1 MEKRDIF
8 ELLGLFDK
16 SSLTDLNIEDGET
29 KVSMKKPCFGQPAI
43 DTEGAES
50 KDRYEGEEHVGD
62 IEQDDIEYIRSPIVG
77 VYYAAPSPDEAHFV
91 AVGDRVDE
99 GQTLCIIEAMKVM
112 NELKSPCAG
121 TIQAIYGMSG
131 SLAEYGQI
139 LFDVKKC

>member
-16 SSLTDLNIEDGET
+16 SSLADLNIEDGET

-43 DTEGAES
+43 DMEGAES
-50 KDRYEGEEHVGD
+50 KDRCKGEEHAGD
-62 IEQDDIEYIRSPIVG
+62 IEQDEYIRSPIVG
-77 VYYAAPSPDEAHFV
+77 VYYAAPYPDEAHFV
-91 AVGDRVDE
+91 AVEDRVDE
-99 GQTLCIIEAMKVM
+99 DQTLCIIEAVKVM

-121 TIQAIYGMSG
+121 TIQAIYGMTG

-139 LFDVKKC
+139 LFEVKKC

>member
-29 KVSMKKPCFGQPAI
+29 KVSMTKPCFGQPAI
-43 DTEGAES
+43 DTEGTKS

-121 TIQAIYGMSG
+121 TIQAIYGMTG

-139 LFDVKKC
+139 LFEVKKC

>member
-43 DTEGAES
+43 DTEGTKS

-62 IEQDDIEYIRSPIVG
+62 IEQDDI
-77 VYYAAPSPDEAHFV
+77 
-91 AVGDRVDE
+91 
-99 GQTLCIIEAMKVM
+99 
-112 NELKSPCAG
+112 
-121 TIQAIYGMSG
+121 
-131 SLAEYGQI
+131 
-139 LFDVKKC
+139 